1 MASSSA
7 KHWVTFDEDVE
18 EKDSRFNY
26 SKLWPISGVDD
37 TKSTSYLPGSLSSV
51 SSGTSFIS
59 TSFVDSR
66 VSNYSEEN
74 SGYSAFKNKQTPQE
88 ETNQEDI
95 TEPSSSSCK
104 SDCKYSVFSSLR
116 LCEDKGEYM
125 GWSKKVLG
133 EGVMGWSETLR
144 AKPSS

>member
-1 MASSSA
+1 MGTTYNTMAFSSA
-7 KHWVTFDEDVE
+7 KHWVTFDEDVDE
-18 EKDSRFNY
+18 
-26 SKLWPISGVDD
+26 
-37 TKSTSYLPGSLSSV
+37 TKSPSYMSGSLSSV

-66 VSNYSEEN
+66 ISNNSEEN
-74 SGYSAFKNKQTPQE
+74 SGYSAFKNKQTPQV

-95 TEPSSSSCK
+95 TEPSLSSCK
-104 SDCKYSVFSSLR
+104 PDCKYSVFSSLR